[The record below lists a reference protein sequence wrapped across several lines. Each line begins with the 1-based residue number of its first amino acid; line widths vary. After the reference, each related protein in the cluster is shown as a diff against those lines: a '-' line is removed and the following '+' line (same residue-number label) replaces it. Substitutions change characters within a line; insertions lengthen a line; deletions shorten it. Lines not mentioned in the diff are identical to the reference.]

1 MSKSN
6 TKSIT
11 VPALIDPH
19 QRYTIP
25 ESSAILRQSVAKT
38 YKDIKAGNLRII
50 VSLPVTPSFEPSAGT
65 VGARTKVT
73 PRRSVLD

>member
-38 YKDIKAGNLRII
+38 YKDIKVGNLRII
-50 VSLPVTPSFEPSAGT
+50 KDAARSYVP
-65 VGARTKVT
+65 GAELI
-73 PRRSVLD
+73 RRSTLPAS